1 MLSCLSVHRAKQIP
15 SSPVMVIRVNEV
27 NTRFNSDQFFFY
39 YFVYF
44 MLCVCTFWSNHTQQ
58 LCWAEPRA
66 MMEGNYK
73 WGALNLTDWLL
84 LLLLLLMMKMSF
96 DGGVRVGI
104 SHVRVRSGPGWLAGA
119 VSKCDLMYGFCPT
132 RSSNSLAWGA
142 PFPGS
147 NAGYANHATHVSVT
161 VQDWE
166 MCFALFTGKYHC
178 LEDKRRFTVDSK
190 SFLRW

>member
-1 MLSCLSVHRAKQIP
+1 
-15 SSPVMVIRVNEV
+15 
-27 NTRFNSDQFFFY
+27 
-39 YFVYF
+39 

-58 LCWAEPRA
+58 FCWSRAEPRA

-142 PFPGS
+142 PSP
-147 NAGYANHATHVSVT
+147 AGGGVERDTQIMQLTFRSRFKIGRCVSLCLRENTTAWKISEDLLLT
-161 VQDWE
+161 VN
-166 MCFALFTGKYHC
+166 LFFGGN
-178 LEDKRRFTVDSK
+178 
-190 SFLRW
+190 